1 MTTFLNADAACF
13 DAQLEAARITANC
26 EHYNDLFNPPPE
38 IVDEHDQPFEEMLMM
53 LAMDSPGSSKD
64 AGDALCQCLL
74 ERFSHD
80 AVAVAALTALH
91 YHHNEDRYQSGRE
104 TAFDEGAKHAH

>member
-1 MTTFLNADAACF
+1 MTTFLNSDAACF
-13 DAQLEAARITANC
+13 DAQLEAARINANC
-26 EHYNDLFNPPPE
+26 EHYNDLFNPPAE
-38 IVDEHDQPFEEMLMM
+38 ILDEYGQPHEEMLMM

-80 AVAVAALTALH
+80 AVAVAALTAPH
-91 YHHNEDRYQSGRE
+91 YHHNEDRYQAGQE
-104 TAFDEGAKHAH
+104 TAFDEGAKRAH